1 MASSTSDD
9 DFITVVCS
17 NPNPIQANTT
27 STDIEILISVTNIPS
42 WDLPS
47 ILCHQTVKV
56 QAHRNRL
63 IQHSSYFN
71 GLLSGSFSE
80 SGLDC
85 IAIEWNLEAFLHI
98 LNCIYDCPLDVTSN
112 NFLPLYEGALYF
124 GVEML
129 LMRCKTWFS
138 EVVSTEVPPQVQLD
152 DLISI
157 WSFGLEHARD
167 FLPELCGSYL
177 ARNFMWAISM
187 NCFVDIPYDLLL
199 SCVKHM
205 NLTVDSEMHLSNAL
219 LVWID
224 ANTECMEG
232 LSRNEDVCTG
242 ILKQIRLSLLPL
254 WFAAD
259 Y

>member
-1 MASSTSDD
+1 
-9 DFITVVCS
+9 
-17 NPNPIQANTT
+17 
-27 STDIEILISVTNIPS
+27 
-42 WDLPS
+42 
-47 ILCHQTVKV
+47 
-56 QAHRNRL
+56 
-63 IQHSSYFN
+63 
-71 GLLSGSFSE
+71 
-80 SGLDC
+80 
-85 IAIEWNLEAFLHI
+85 
-98 LNCIYDCPLDVTSN
+98 
-112 NFLPLYEGALYF
+112 
-124 GVEML
+124 
-129 LMRCKTWFS
+129 MRCKTWFS

>member
-1 MASSTSDD
+1 MASSTSED

-47 ILCHQTVKV
+47 ILCHQNSQSSSPSEQVRGGLSFSHSFSVCFPGKYN
-56 QAHRNRL
+56 AGESISIFACRL

-85 IAIEWNLEAFLHI
+85 IAIKWNLEAFLHI

-138 EVVSTEVPPQVQLD
+138 EVVSAEVPPQVPLD

-157 WSFGLEHARD
+157 WSFGLEHGEND
-167 FLPELCGSYL
+167 
-177 ARNFMWAISM
+177 
-187 NCFVDIPYDLLL
+187 
-199 SCVKHM
+199 
-205 NLTVDSEMHLSNAL
+205 
-219 LVWID
+219 
-224 ANTECMEG
+224 
-232 LSRNEDVCTG
+232 
-242 ILKQIRLSLLPL
+242 
-254 WFAAD
+254 
-259 Y
+259 